1 MGNVRNVEREK
12 KQDNGDQGAK
22 QTSRKRE
29 ACFSSGSQL
38 RGIIDVVNVI
48 LPILKLT
55 VLGRALFFR
64 AQEAMFPP
72 EQDQWHPGGDGIAGG
87 K

>member
-12 KQDNGDQGAK
+12 
-22 QTSRKRE
+22 SRTMETRARTRPAE
-29 ACFSSGSQL
+29 GVRLASASGIQL

-48 LPILKLT
+48 LPILKMT

-64 AQEAMFPP
+64 AREAMFPP
-72 EQDQWHPGGDGIAGG
+72 EQDQ
-87 K
+87 